1 MMIGSFVEL
10 HARDKKCRLN
20 LASGSKLTGIV
31 REVADDGTWMIVEV
45 LDPPDTGL
53 LYVNCGLV
61 ESFEVLG

>member
-1 MMIGSFVEL
+1 M
-10 HARDKKCRLN
+10 
-20 LASGSKLTGIV
+20 TGIV